1 MVKKRKKDF
10 DHSSRYQGDNLPS
23 ITAECDLPA
32 DTEVMLYLKTQKR
45 ASHDRAHSLAKNKV
59 KTKPADQF
67 IALQTL
73 AQKPMFY
80 RLADSTRAEH
90 DRQPGQ

>member
-1 MVKKRKKDF
+1 M
-10 DHSSRYQGDNLPS
+10 DHSLRYKRDNLPS

-45 ASHDRAHSLAKNKV
+45 ASQERTHSLAKNKV
-59 KTKPADQF
+59 RTKPADHF
-67 IALQTL
+67 VALQTL
-73 AQKPMFY
+73 VQKRMFY